1 LKGTTSKLGEQLGL
15 IDGDLLR
22 VEIGV
27 PHEEETFELRAVI
40 VKLAGA
46 TTPTEPAN
54 DEVIFTK
61 QDLCTFRVAPA
72 STTVQDI
79 KDKVIT
85 EYNKIYQ
92 EANLTSKTIRIR
104 LPKFEDFG
112 DVLKDSETLEN

>member
-1 LKGTTSKLGEQLGL
+1 MKGTTSKLGEQLGL

-27 PHEEETFELRAVI
+27 PHKEETFELRAVI

-85 EYNKIYQ
+85 EYNKIY
-92 EANLTSKTIRIR
+92 
-104 LPKFEDFG
+104 
-112 DVLKDSETLEN
+112 